1 MLKAY
6 RVVLAGSGV
15 CSVQNGGRGFQGR
28 LEGVCTVLASS
39 RVVLTAQQFPGIAPA
54 VPAGMVSV
62 LEAGT
67 WDICHNPSPP
77 GVG

>member
-6 RVVLAGSGV
+6 RVILARSEA
-15 CSVQNGGRGFQGR
+15 CSVQNRGEAIR
-28 LEGVCTVLASS
+28 NALEGVCTVLASS
-39 RVVLTAQQFPGIAPA
+39 RVVLTAQQFPGIVP
-54 VPAGMVSV
+54 VMPAGMVSV